1 MTQRKLI
8 IGIDG
13 GGTKTQAILFDNTGK
28 TIDEL
33 ECKGSNLYVYGE
45 HGIKRII
52 GLIKDLIEIN
62 KLSFHDIDAYGIG
75 VAGVSDL
82 NQRESLLKELDREN
96 ISERTL
102 ILSDAECAY
111 KILCPSNLGILVNI
125 GTGVICFSRDK
136 DGNTCKTAGL
146 GHDKGDIG
154 SGYWLGKEL
163 FSRLVL
169 NESIISVDNEVE
181 EIFNSISN
189 YFEVNDLKQLYSLFE
204 EEKTIY
210 KNLSLI
216 GKITLNLANNGNDI
230 ALSIVQE
237 GTRHVSEYIIT
248 LADTFGLMNSNLILS
263 ANGSIIKNDFY
274 RRLLNES
281 LQFEFKS
288 IKWII
293 SDLSPAYGA
302 GLISAQYNQIDVSI
316 KDITKNI

>member
-1 MTQRKLI
+1 M
-8 IGIDG
+8 
-13 GGTKTQAILFDNTGK
+13 
-28 TIDEL
+28 
-33 ECKGSNLYVYGE
+33 
-45 HGIKRII
+45 
-52 GLIKDLIEIN
+52 
-62 KLSFHDIDAYGIG
+62 
-75 VAGVSDL
+75 
-82 NQRESLLKELDREN
+82 
-96 ISERTL
+96 
-102 ILSDAECAY
+102 
-111 KILCPSNLGILVNI
+111 
-125 GTGVICFSRDK
+125 
-136 DGNTCKTAGL
+136 
-146 GHDKGDIG
+146 
-154 SGYWLGKEL
+154 
-163 FSRLVL
+163 
-169 NESIISVDNEVE
+169 
-181 EIFNSISN
+181 
-189 YFEVNDLKQLYSLFE
+189 KQLYSLFE
-204 EEKTIY
+204 EEQTIY

-216 GKITLNLANNGNDI
+216 GKITLNLAKNGNDI